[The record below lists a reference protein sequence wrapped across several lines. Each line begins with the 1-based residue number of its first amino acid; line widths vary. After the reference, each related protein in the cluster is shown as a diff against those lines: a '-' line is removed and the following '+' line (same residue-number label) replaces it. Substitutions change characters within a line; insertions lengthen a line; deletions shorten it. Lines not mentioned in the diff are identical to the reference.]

1 MRPHESPSAGR
12 SLLRNTLAIC
22 AMALSLAAGC
32 DQAPAPSETATTES
46 APTAIRWWSRPDLAA
61 LEPRAAVDD
70 QGRVWSIW
78 IQQSPKG
85 VSLKLS
91 CVAGELERTFVSIPI
106 DANWVAAPD
115 LTPFQDGVL
124 CVWEA
129 GSDSGKLRK
138 LSARTATLNGSEI
151 QLGDAELPLSTPA
164 LTPRLCRTGDDRVE
178 LICVSAEDSA
188 ADLTLLYLVRENGA
202 WSAGETVLE
211 SEGDSWA
218 PALAADGRG
227 RLHVVWDS
235 FDGERFGVEY
245 AILEEGAERE
255 RRRLKSGAG
264 YQAHP
269 SIALTETGAAWI
281 AWEEAAQFGQ
291 LGGLRYERSLGL
303 ARVEDGKVRWATK
316 QSLPDELLRSDFP
329 QVAWS
334 PSGLLITTR
343 GLGPSFAASARKLNE
358 AAGEAPEREDTHF
371 REPKARSRVYTDQRA
386 RFYASWWTRLLT
398 FDEAGRV
405 TLAELPQTEGDNLA
419 TESLVMTAAGPMLV
433 FATDLR
439 STREPRPNPFEASIE
454 SPWRVGSIRLPAA
467 TGFPELSDEPPITA
481 ALALDTTP
489 VRALRKNLE
498 PREGEGTVYFGDLH
512 RHTHLSRCAGSKDG
526 ITTDVYRY
534 ARGPGGLDFVAITDH
549 FQHLQPWSFWRN
561 QRDVIRF
568 HAPGRLVAF
577 SGVERASKERGHRND
592 IYLDATAQSYKP
604 NVWNNFPES
613 GTRWTSP
620 SVDNTISI
628 PHMMG
633 RSESPWRWN
642 WMRADLHRVFEL
654 YQGARGSYEG
664 AELPLV
670 ATDYDVP
677 EAGVGAG
684 LTRGHQFGFIAA
696 SDHGSTACGL
706 AGVSAPELSRAAIF
720 AAIQA
725 RQTFAATDFARI
737 ESTLGSLQAGQS
749 GTAPA
754 GAPLVVRA
762 RGAAPVATIE
772 VIKNGAPWRRQGGE
786 AGTPELVVLTL
797 RRFGP
802 YPDKPMHVSL
812 TNAEL
817 GSWKVRRRGE
827 LNSVIQ
833 RTTQNSMSVVKGR
846 SVMDLV
852 FEVLPRSAE
861 PAIELEVGSA
871 STALAL
877 AELPLGRT
885 VRLGQGFDRDQLWRI
900 GPSLGLADYVGEF
913 ADPERKPGDSY
924 YTRVVF
930 EDGNVA
936 WSSPI
941 FIDELDEPFEG
952 TEGK

>member
-1 MRPHESPSAGR
+1 MRPHESSSAGR
-12 SLLRNTLAIC
+12 SRLPLGFAIGV
-22 AMALSLAAGC
+22 LSLSFVAGC
-32 DQAPAPSETATTES
+32 SQAPAPPEAATTEGE
-46 APTAIRWWSRPDLAA
+46 PTAIRWWSRPDRAA
-61 LEPRAAVDD
+61 LEPRATVDD

-78 IQQSPKG
+78 IQHSSKG
-85 VSLKLS
+85 VSLQLACATGTTQPAILS
-91 CVAGELERTFVSIPI
+91 MPVET
-106 DANWVAAPD
+106 NWVAAPD

-129 GSDSGKLRK
+129 GSDSGEVRK
-138 LSARTATLNGSEI
+138 LSARTATLSGNEI
-151 QLGDAELPLSTPA
+151 QLGAAELPLSSPA
-164 LTPRLCRTGDDRVE
+164 LTPRVCRTGPDRVE
-178 LICVSAEDSA
+178 LICVSAEDPL
-188 ADLTLLYLVRENGA
+188 ADLQLFHLVRTNGT
-202 WSAGETVLE
+202 WSDGRAVLE

-218 PALAADGRG
+218 PALAADERG

-235 FDGERFGVEY
+235 FDGDRFSVEY
-245 AILEEGAERE
+245 AILVAGVEDERHA
-255 RRRLKSGAG
+255 LKSGAG

-269 SIALTETGAAWI
+269 SIALTDSGAAWI

-303 ARVEDGKVRWATK
+303 ARVEEGQIRWATR

-329 QVAWS
+329 QIAWS

-343 GLGPSFAASARKLNE
+343 GLGPSFAASARKLNA
-358 AAGEAPEREDTHF
+358 AAGEDPEREHTNF
-371 REPKARSRVYTDQRA
+371 RKPKARSRVYTDQRA
-386 RFYASWWTRLLT
+386 LFYATWWTRLLS
-398 FDEAGRV
+398 FDEAGRAWLV
-405 TLAELPQTEGDNLA
+405 ELPQTEGDNLA
-419 TESLVMTAAGPMLV
+419 TESLVMTDAGPTLV

-454 SPWRVGSIRLPAA
+454 SLWRVGSIELPPA
-467 TGFPELSDEPPITA
+467 TGFPELSDEPPVTA
-481 ALALDTTP
+481 SLALETTP
-489 VRALRKNLE
+489 VRELRRNLE
-498 PREGEGTVYFGDLH
+498 AREGEATVYFGDLH

-561 QRDVIRF
+561 QRDVVRF

-592 IYLDATAQSYKP
+592 IYLDGSAQGYEPK
-604 NVWNNFPES
+604 VWNNFPER

-642 WMRADLHRVFEL
+642 WMRTDLHRVFEL

-664 AELPLV
+664 PELPLV

-684 LTRGHQFGFIAA
+684 LARGNQFGFIAA

-725 RQTFAATDFARI
+725 RQTFAATDFARV
-737 ESTLGSLQAGQS
+737 ESTLGSLRGGEAGTVPS
-749 GTAPA
+749 
-754 GAPLVVRA
+754 GAPLSVRA

-772 VIKNGAPWRRQGGE
+772 VFKNGAPWRRAGGE
-786 AGTPELVVLTL
+786 TGTAELVVLTL
-797 RRFGP
+797 RRYGP
-802 YPDKPMHVSL
+802 YPDKPMHVRL

-827 LNSVIQ
+827 LNAVIQ
-833 RTTQNSMSVVKGR
+833 RTTQHSMSVVKGQ

-852 FEVLPRSAE
+852 FEVKPDSAD
-861 PAIELEVGSA
+861 PTIEFEVGTDTTS
-871 STALAL
+871 LAL

-885 VRLGQGFDRDQLWRI
+885 VRLGKGFERDQLWRI
-900 GPSLGLADYVGEF
+900 GPSLGLADYAGEF
-913 ADPERKPGDSY
+913 ADPDRKPGDSY
-924 YTRVVF
+924 YARVVF
-930 EDGNVA
+930 EDGNVV

-941 FIDELDEPFEG
+941 FVEG
-952 TEGK
+952 TEDR